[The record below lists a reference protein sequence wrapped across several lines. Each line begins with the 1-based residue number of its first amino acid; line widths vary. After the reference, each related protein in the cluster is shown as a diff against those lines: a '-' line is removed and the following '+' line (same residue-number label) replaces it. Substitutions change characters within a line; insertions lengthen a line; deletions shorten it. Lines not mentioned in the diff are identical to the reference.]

1 MRLRQLELIK
11 YGKFTGTRLDFPPA
25 VHDFHVV
32 VGPNEAGKSTLR
44 SAIAELLF
52 GMPTRSP
59 LGFDHPLSELR
70 LGGVVEGDQGLLAF
84 HRSRSRSPLRTPA
97 DEVLPDARLAA
108 FLGPADKAFF
118 EQMFGLDR
126 TQLVKGGQ
134 GILDSSKDVGQAL
147 FQSAAG
153 IASLGAVRERLAEQA
168 ALLWAPRQTKNGQ
181 YAQAARAFDEATAEL
196 KAVQV
201 KTKVWTEARNA
212 RDEVE
217 QSIGREQAHRLALE
231 GERSRLERVR
241 RLGPVLIKLRAAQA
255 ELQALGEVIDFPP
268 DAHAELARGQ
278 AALSAA
284 QVLLEARRADVEHRQ
299 AERAA
304 IDVDVEVLKLASRI
318 EALEATRHQCRNH
331 HRDLPLRQA
340 EVDGWL
346 SQAKDACIELGWPV
360 DAAGLREHQP
370 TTLALRTVGNLL
382 RDRGALHQAMQGS
395 AHAVAQKQLELD
407 HLTAQLDEQ
416 GIAVELPPGLRQAVQ
431 DAHALKGSPSRQQ
444 ALADAAAQA
453 RQAAGHALVGLG
465 EWAVSID
472 ILRSMNLPSVDR
484 VTALKRDRQERR
496 AAGVHARE
504 RLQEAWAAQSQ
515 ADLAV
520 RHYAQSHAVVTA
532 VEVDAAR
539 TARDGH
545 WDALKQGRQPLA
557 DGAPL
562 LDAAM
567 RLADKLVDAQLGAAN
582 EAAGLLA
589 RRQQL
594 ETAAAEVTRLQ
605 DLLAARE
612 AEAAADEADWS
623 ATAQACG
630 LPCMLLDDMAGWMAR
645 RDVAL
650 AAEADAAG
658 RQQALDTE
666 MAGCE
671 AARRSLLAALHAAG
685 VAVPDGADLATLAAT
700 AQQHL
705 TAADSAQQRR
715 LALRQQHQ
723 QARQALDGL
732 QAASTQAVA
741 RHAEWEGQWNT
752 ALRHARLEAASATL
766 AQAEGAVERA
776 NEIAS
781 VLQRARETQEQRIDT
796 MRDDLAQFAAEA
808 TRLARE
814 IDPGRSAVEDP
825 ADTCQRLH
833 ERLRAALAASQ
844 RSELASQALRTAQ
857 QQRDDADLRAR
868 AAQARLQPLLDL
880 AGTDTVA
887 EAIPRVDRSD
897 RKRHLQQEIAGTRD
911 TLIGDGDGL
920 ALEAIEAE
928 VAAQPATDVHALHAQ
943 AQLDLAAVNDRLNL
957 LSQDKAKADQ
967 ALAAIAGQSTAATA
981 EAKRQEALA
990 AMGDATE
997 QYLQVAT
1004 ASKLLK
1010 WAIDR
1015 YRDRQQGPMLQRAS
1029 AVFSALTVG
1038 RFGKLGVDF
1047 ENEPPTLYARRAAG
1061 QVVEVAG
1068 LSEGTRDQLYLA
1080 LRIAA
1085 LEQYLGS
1092 SPALPFVADDLFVN
1106 FDDERAEAGL
1116 QALRELST
1124 RTQVI
1129 FLSHHPHL
1137 VPIVQRVFG
1146 DAVNVVPL
1154 ERSAGATA

>member
-1 MRLRQLELIK
+1 MRIRQLELIK
-11 YGKFTGTRLDFPPA
+11 YGKFTGTRLDFPA
-25 VHDFHVV
+25 AAHDFHVV

-52 GMPTRSP
+52 GMPARSP

-70 LGGVVEGDQGLLAF
+70 LGGVVEGDPGLLAF
-84 HRSRSRSPLRTPA
+84 HRSRSRSSLRTPA
-97 DEVLPDARLAA
+97 DEVLPDSRLSP

-118 EQMFGLDR
+118 EQMFGLDH

-134 GILDSSKDVGQAL
+134 SILDSSKDVGQAL

-181 YAQAARAFDEATAEL
+181 YAQAARSFDEASAEL

-217 QSIGREQAHRLALE
+217 RSVEREQARRLALE

-241 RLGPVLIKLRAAQA
+241 RLGPVLIKLGAAQA
-255 ELQALGEVIDFPP
+255 GLQALGEGVDFPP
-268 DAHAELARGQ
+268 DAHTELTRGQ
-278 AALSAA
+278 AELSAA
-284 QVLLEARRADVEHRQ
+284 QVLLDARRADVEHRQ
-299 AERAA
+299 AEVAA
-304 IDVDVEVLKLASRI
+304 IDVDADILRLASRI
-318 EALEATRHQCRNH
+318 EALESTRQQCRNH

-340 EVDGWL
+340 EVDNGL
-346 SQAKDACIELGWPV
+346 AQAKKDCAQLGWPV
-360 DAAGLREHQP
+360 DEAGLRAHLP
-370 TTLALRTVGNLL
+370 TELALRTVGNLL

-395 AHAVAQKQLELD
+395 AQAVSHKQRELD
-407 HLTAQLDEQ
+407 DLGAQLDEE
-416 GIAVELPPGLRQAVQ
+416 GDAAELPAGLRQAAQ
-431 DAHALKGSPSRQQ
+431 DALALKGSPARQQ
-444 ALADAAAQA
+444 ALADAVAQA
-453 RQAAGHALVGLG
+453 RLAVAHALADLG
-465 EWAVSID
+465 EWAAPID
-472 ILRSMNLPSVDR
+472 ALRGMKLPSVER
-484 VTALKRDRQERR
+484 VAALERDRQARR
-496 AAGVHARE
+496 AAVVHARA
-504 RLQEAWAAQSQ
+504 RLEDARAAQSQ
-515 ADLAV
+515 AELAV
-520 RHYAQSHAVVTA
+520 RHFAQSHAVVTA
-532 VEVDAAR
+532 MEVDAAR
-539 TARDGH
+539 ATRDGH
-545 WDALKQGRQPLA
+545 WDALKHGRQPLA

-589 RRQQL
+589 RRHQV
-594 ETAAAEVTRLQ
+594 ETAAAEVGRLQ

-612 AEAAADEADWS
+612 AELSADEAEWS
-623 ATAQACG
+623 ATARACG
-630 LPCMLLDDMAGWMAR
+630 LPGMPQGDMAGWMAR
-645 RDVAL
+645 RDAALVAN
-650 AAEADAAG
+650 AEAAA
-658 RQQALDTE
+658 RQQALDAE
-666 MAGCE
+666 AAGCE
-671 AARRSLLAALHAAG
+671 GARKELLAALHAAR
-685 VAVPDGADLATLAAT
+685 VAVSDGDDLATLADA
-700 AQQHL
+700 AQRHIA
-705 TAADSAQQRR
+705 AADSARQRR
-715 LALRQQHQ
+715 LALQQQHQ

-732 QAASTQAVA
+732 QAASTLAAA
-741 RHAEWEGQWNT
+741 RHAEWEAQWTT

-766 AQAEGAVERA
+766 AQAEGAVELA
-776 NEIAS
+776 NQVAS
-781 VLQRARETQEQRIDT
+781 ALQRARETQEQRIDT
-796 MRDDLAQFAAEA
+796 MRDDLSRFAAEA
-808 TRLARE
+808 LRLARE
-814 IDPGRSAVEDP
+814 LEPGRSATEDP
-825 ADTCQRLH
+825 ADACQRLH
-833 ERLRAALAASQ
+833 ERLRTALAASQ
-844 RSELASQALRTAQ
+844 RAELANQALRTAQ

-880 AGTDTVA
+880 AGVDTVA
-887 EAIPRVDRSD
+887 EALPRVDRSD
-897 RKRHLQQEIAGTRD
+897 RKRQLQQEVAATRD
-911 TLIGDGDGL
+911 TLIADGDGL

-928 VAAQPATDVHALHAQ
+928 VAAQPAADVHALHEQ
-943 AQLDLAAVNDRLNL
+943 AKLDLDAVNDRLNQ
-957 LSQDKAKADQ
+957 LSQDRLKADQ

-981 EAKRQEALA
+981 ESKRQEALA
-990 AMGDATE
+990 AMGDAAE

-1004 ASKLLK
+1004 AGKLLK

-1029 AVFSALTVG
+1029 AVFAALTVG

-1047 ENEPPTLYARRAAG
+1047 EHEPPTLYARRATG

-1085 LEQYLGS
+1085 LEQYLGP

-1116 QALRELST
+1116 RALRDLST

-1129 FLSHHPHL
+1129 FLSHHHHL

-1146 DAVNVVPL
+1146 GEVNVLWL
-1154 ERSAGATA
+1154 ERSAVTTA